1 MSKSDIL
8 RKLSSRKFWVCVV
21 GFVSALLVAFN
32 VGENQI
38 AQVTAVIT
46 AFGTLV
52 AYLLAEGAADV
63 ASIKSTST
71 VTSTT
76 ITESKNVNMESKL
89 SAKQADNVA
98 KTLSGAAPTEST
110 EEEKSAVVVSSA
122 KDDAEEDD

>member
-8 RKLSSRKFWVCVV
+8 KKLTSRKFWVCLV
-21 GFVSALLVAFN
+21 GFVSSLLVAFN

-63 ASIKSTST
+63 ASIKSAT
-71 VTSTT
+71 TSTT
-76 ITESKNVNMESKL
+76 ITESKNVNMESTL
-89 SAKQADNVA
+89 SAKQNDNIV
-98 KTLSGAAPTEST
+98 KTLSNAVAAK
-110 EEEKSAVVVSSA
+110 EEPSKMSSFDEG
-122 KDDAEEDD
+122 DDGK

>member
-8 RKLSSRKFWVCVV
+8 RKLASRKFWICLI
-21 GFVSALLVAFN
+21 GFVTSILVAFN

-52 AYLLAEGAADV
+52 VYLLTEGAADV
-63 ASIKSTST
+63 ASIKSTT
-71 VTSTT
+71 TSTT

-89 SAKQADNVA
+89 SAKQTDSVA
-98 KTLSGAAPTEST
+98 KTLSNAAPGETVSEEIST
-110 EEEKSAVVVSSA
+110 VVSASFEG
-122 KDDAEEDD
+122 DDGK

>member
-21 GFVSALLVAFN
+21 GFVSSLLVAFN

-52 AYLLAEGAADV
+52 AYLLTEGAADV
-63 ASIKSTST
+63 ASIKSTT
-71 VTSTT
+71 TSTT

-89 SAKQADNVA
+89 SAKQTDNVA
-98 KTLSGAAPTEST
+98 KTLSNAAAPAESV
-110 EEEKSAVVVSSA
+110 EEDKSAPTVVSASYEG
-122 KDDAEEDD
+122 DDGR